1 MTTVSEKLGWPV
13 KVDYPSARIE
23 DRKVFEATFLDLLKL
38 QDLYV
43 SSPRKICPQLMRRG
57 PRGEQLGV
65 PKAEGL
71 YPIQALVHPIA
82 LRFRFHFEG
91 QRPTNQLDK
100 VCKSRVDPRGSLTTS
115 WLARVVLYP
124 HSERRA

>member
-1 MTTVSEKLGWPV
+1 
-13 KVDYPSARIE
+13 
-23 DRKVFEATFLDLLKL
+23 
-38 QDLYV
+38 
-43 SSPRKICPQLMRRG
+43 MRRD

-71 YPIQALVHPIA
+71 YSIQALVHPIA

-100 VCKSRVDPRGSLTTS
+100 VCELRVSPQGSLTTTC
-115 WLARVVLYP
+115 LARVVLCP
-124 HSERRA
+124 HPERRA